1 MIEEIKEP
9 MPSLKSMLGLSVKVF
24 LWESRIIHKS
34 IQTKT
39 PYHYGVP
46 DKNKLKLKQTDKSHK
61 VRREKFGKRSKKRKL
76 FFKNMKLK
84 QWKYPACLDSIDD

>member
-24 LWESRIIHKS
+24 YGNHESSINQ

-39 PYHYGVP
+39 PYHYGVLV
-46 DKNKLKLKQTDKSHK
+46 KNKLKT
-61 VRREKFGKRSKKRKL
+61 ET
-76 FFKNMKLK
+76 N
-84 QWKYPACLDSIDD
+84 